1 MSADIID
8 SHLINI
14 VNNGIFQIHYSET
27 TQTAYVKRIFKKDDG
42 TQVKKLYN
50 CKLVEYFLKYIRKV
64 YP

>member
-14 VNNGIFQIHYSET
+14 VNNDIFQIHYSET

-42 TQVKKLYN
+42 TQVKN
-50 CKLVEYFLKYIRKV
+50 YITV
-64 YP
+64 SLLNIFSNI